1 MEAHVLPVLLHG
13 GVLPSAADLTV
24 APAAWLHGL
33 AEAAS
38 EVRRYLLDRLR
49 AGQGDEAEAL
59 LGTMEAVYDLLVT
72 VDFPDALTAGLRR
85 VTDGLRAVLERTRG
99 DLTTTVAQLRLQAA
113 LERARGEPPGRTGPA
128 QGAGGPGYPRGDP
141 GV

>member
-13 GVLPSAADLTV
+13 GVLPSAADLAV

-49 AGQGDEAEAL
+49 SGQGDEAEAL

-113 LERARGEPPGRTGPA
+113 LERARGEPQGLTRPV